1 MPLHALLRT
10 HLRYI
15 RPRRRLGWEVS
26 ELVPVHRRVE
36 PAFRGTER
44 DDAHRGTQ
52 EVRHTRL
59 RQGRDGNLRAGVRAE
74 LQENR
79 EPFQDGRTDGHT
91 HARTHAKIPPNPSK
105 SSPNQEEWSVGSFAR
120 SVGSVGRLSFR

>member
-79 EPFQDGRTDGHT
+79 VH
-91 HARTHAKIPPNPSK
+91 PSTK
-105 SSPNQEEWSVGSFAR
+105 LATIIHQTSFH
-120 SVGSVGRLSFR
+120 VEIYLHV